1 MSFASRVACCI
12 LALVISASLPLAAQ
26 GADLPKFTK
35 GINLARLHNLAH
47 RDPGQPGRFL
57 WPPFRG
63 ELAKISD
70 AELRRLKDLGFDFI
84 RLPVAPAPFLT
95 VTEAESRILTDQLF
109 DTVKRLQGHGFGV
122 LLDPH
127 PGHGGPRFSA
137 PRILENPSNDE
148 FEAYLRW
155 LETLARHMRRLPA
168 EKSALGLMN
177 EPQADCHH
185 LVATDWTD
193 IQPLLYRAV
202 RDVAPDLALV
212 LTVGCWSS
220 YRALE
225 HLDMVPYDA
234 NTFVDIHYYSPHYF
248 THQSLPFASEPT
260 RYMAGLAYPGPAGS
274 VEETMRLTEERVAL
288 LRQTHPDRVAD
299 DALSQA
305 KAAISHY
312 YEDPPPVDR
321 AYVASHF
328 DVIRRWAASQSVDPA
343 RIVIGEFGA
352 ARAPSGMA
360 ENPGRN
366 AWIRDVREETEASG
380 FAWAYWDYN
389 AGDGYPGFGLVFDN
403 ESRTIDPDMV
413 KALGLDVTALER

>member
-1 MSFASRVACCI
+1 MSLAVKI
-12 LALVISASLPLAAQ
+12 LRGIFALVFLVALPLAAH
-26 GADLPKFTK
+26 GADLPKFSK

-47 RDPGQPGRFL
+47 RDPERPGRFL

-63 ELAKISD
+63 DLAKISD
-70 AELRRLKDLGFDFI
+70 AELKRLKDIGFDFI
-84 RLPVAPAPFLT
+84 RLPVAPAPFLS
-95 VTEAESRILTDQLF
+95 VTEAESRILIDELF
-109 DTVKRLQGHGFGV
+109 DTVRRLQDHGFGV

-127 PGHGGPRFSA
+127 PGHGEPRFSA
-137 PRILENPSNDE
+137 PRILENPSNEE

-168 EKSALGLMN
+168 GKSALGLMN

-220 YRALE
+220 YRALGY
-225 HLDMVPYDA
+225 LDMTPFDE

-248 THQSLPFASEPT
+248 THQSLLFAGEPT
-260 RYMAGLAYPGPAGS
+260 RYMAGLAYPGADGN
-274 VEETMRLTEERVAL
+274 VEETLRLTEERIAL
-288 LRQTHPDRVAD
+288 LRRTHPDRVAE
-299 DALSQA
+299 DALEQA
-305 KAAISHY
+305 KVGISRY
-312 YEDPPPVDR
+312 YDDPPPIDR
-321 AYVASHF
+321 AYIASHF
-328 DVIRRWAASQSVDPA
+328 DIIRRWAASQSVDPA

-352 ARAPSGMA
+352 ARPPSGMA
-360 ENPGRN
+360 ENPGRDV
-366 AWIRDVREETEASG
+366 WIRDVREEAEASG

-389 AGDGYPGFGLVFDN
+389 AGSGYPGFGLVFDN

-413 KALGLDVTALER
+413 KALGLDVTALDR